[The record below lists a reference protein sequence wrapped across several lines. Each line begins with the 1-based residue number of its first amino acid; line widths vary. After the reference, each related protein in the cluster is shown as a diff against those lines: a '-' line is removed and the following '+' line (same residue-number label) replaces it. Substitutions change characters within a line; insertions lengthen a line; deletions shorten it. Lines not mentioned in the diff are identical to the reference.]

1 MKQNTILH
9 PDIMD
14 EEFDMNNLHHTEIAD
29 LIEHSLD
36 VYYEM
41 SVGQPGRKKFRD
53 KINELI
59 DEYNE
64 RRDFNAFRNIK

>member
-1 MKQNTILH
+1 MKQATILQ

-14 EEFDMNNLHHTEIAD
+14 EEFDMSDFHHTELCDI
-29 LIEHSLD
+29 IEHCLD

-41 SVGQPGRKKFRD
+41 TTFQPGRKKFRD
-53 KINELI
+53 KLNEVI

-64 RRDFNAFRNIK
+64 RRDFNAFRNIN